1 MESSGGWHM
10 TDKEI
15 MREYNIKPEMFD
27 TLMNDI
33 KNANNALYDLQHDD
47 EDVKDINDEK
57 VSSKHKCLIDTIT
70 SSKLFSRIKQF
81 LEKFITRY
89 PDLSRIVISGGF
101 YLVSVFTK
109 RYLTLL
115 DDTTLR
121 DVKEA
126 MRTLNISYNRLMT
139 A

>member
-1 MESSGGWHM
+1 M